1 MCTCTQQSHLL
12 FTGPWSFLE
21 ALVMYQMIFLI
32 VRCIP
37 VTFVCSHDSLW
48 WDTHTAVVVWG
59 GQPRTKIC
67 GIQAAVKMHRSSD
80 VTSWQCT
87 VFGLVYCTYCICH
100 IWHCISQMYC
110 IWVDFIAKP
119 SGTQLA
125 VAFDKMIR
133 NRSKMK
139 WTSSKCKADETKR
152 PGSWQTMCR
161 PLRWAD
167 YAPIVFGH
175 FLTDYKSME
184 HMMIQEDNEQ
194 HVDYDNVKPGK
205 CISGRDQ
212 IKP

>member
-1 MCTCTQQSHLL
+1 
-12 FTGPWSFLE
+12 
-21 ALVMYQMIFLI
+21 
-32 VRCIP
+32 
-37 VTFVCSHDSLW
+37 
-48 WDTHTAVVVWG
+48 
-59 GQPRTKIC
+59 
-67 GIQAAVKMHRSSD
+67 
-80 VTSWQCT
+80 
-87 VFGLVYCTYCICH
+87 
-100 IWHCISQMYC
+100 MYC
-110 IWVDFIAKP
+110 IWDDFIAKP

-194 HVDYDNVKPGK
+194 HVDYDNVKLGK
-205 CISGRDQ
+205 CISGGDQ